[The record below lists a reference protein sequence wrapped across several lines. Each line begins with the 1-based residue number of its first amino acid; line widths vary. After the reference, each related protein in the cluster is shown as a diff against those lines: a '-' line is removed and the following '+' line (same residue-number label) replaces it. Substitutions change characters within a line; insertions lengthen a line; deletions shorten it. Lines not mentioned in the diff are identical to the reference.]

1 MWRAAPAAGM
11 IGARRESP
19 SRGAGE
25 GIMRNGTR
33 GLVALAALG
42 LAAAPAGATSLRT
55 RSYDIRG
62 AALNDVMAA
71 MGASGPIG
79 SAGRT
84 EMATRLSYGL
94 VRSPAGYVLDRV
106 ELTDSIVQT
115 LPRWVDKAK
124 AAPCL
129 QAQWDGALAALRR
142 HEDGHKRKFME
153 YRPAVLAAL
162 KAMEPQQSPEDVK
175 RRVAEITGRVMGEID
190 AWQKAYDVRT
200 RHGVAEGVVLRAC

>member
-1 MWRAAPAAGM
+1 MR
-11 IGARRESP
+11 IGTS
-19 SRGAGE
+19 
-25 GIMRNGTR
+25 
-33 GLVALAALG
+33 GLVALAALAM
-42 LAAAPAGATSLRT
+42 AAAPAAATTFHT

-62 AALNDVMAA
+62 AGLADVMAA

-84 EMATRLSYGL
+84 EMTTRLSYGY
-94 VRSPAGYVLDRV
+94 VQGPSGYVLTRI
-106 ELTDSIVQT
+106 ELADSIVQT
-115 LPRWVDKAK
+115 LPRWLDKAK

-162 KAMEPQQSPEDVK
+162 KAMEPQPSAEDLK

-190 AWQKAYDVRT
+190 AWHRAYDERT